1 MGNVSHASDAEIV
14 AAWNLLHGR
23 DVDDEFDL
31 VRLDESTVGKPGS
44 CKLWESDVE
53 EEGRMQW
60 TVSRELL
67 TVVIAQ
73 RGLEHRVEM
82 PVE

>member
-1 MGNVSHASDAEIV
+1 MGNVSHASDAEII
-14 AAWNLLHGR
+14 AAWELLHGR
-23 DVDDEFDL
+23 DVDDDVDL
-31 VRLDESTVGKPGS
+31 VRLDDDTVGKPGS
-44 CKLWESDVE
+44 CKLWETE
-53 EEGRMQW
+53 TEEGRMQW

-67 TVVIAQ
+67 TVVVAQ